1 MADRVVFDEAA
12 LRKLFESPEGPV
24 GKDLVKR
31 ALRVQRRAKQIAP
44 VDTGRLRSSVEYEVG
59 RDSRGLVARIG
70 TDVTYA
76 VYLEFGTRRMSPRP
90 FLRPALQAANITW
103 TNQHGTGTSG
113 NFTIVDG
120 PGAP

>member
-12 LRKLFESPEGPV
+12 LRQLFESPDGPT

-44 VDTGRLRSSVEYEVG
+44 VDTGRLRSSVEREVG

-70 TDVTYA
+70 TDVEYA
-76 VYLEFGTRRMSPRP
+76 ARIEFGFVGPDSLGRVYAQAAQP
-90 FLRPALQAANITW
+90 FLRPALSAAASASTVATITE
-103 TNQHGTGTSG
+103 GE
-113 NFTIVDG
+113 
-120 PGAP
+120 P

>member
-12 LRKLFESPEGPV
+12 LNKLFESPEGPV

-31 ALRVQRRAKQIAP
+31 ALRVERRAKQLAP
-44 VDTGRLRSSVEYEVG
+44 VDTGRLRSSIEHDVG

-76 VYLEFGTRRMSPRP
+76 IYLEFGTRRMTPRP
-90 FLRPALQAANITW
+90 FLRPALQAA
-103 TNQHGTGTSG
+103 QQ
-113 NFTIVDG
+113 
-120 PGAP
+120 

>member
-12 LRKLFESPEGPV
+12 LRRLFESPEGDI
-24 GKDLVKR
+24 GKELVKR

-76 VYLEFGTRRMSPRP
+76 VYLEFGTRRMAPRP
-90 FLRPALQAANITW
+90 FLRPALQAA
-103 TNQHGTGTSG
+103 QR
-113 NFTIVDG
+113 
-120 PGAP
+120 